1 MKVENA
7 VTVEPVGEFELKG
20 IRRGDS
26 ELSNPD
32 ASWGRSEWSRAV
44 FAERLAK
51 QVRYLLRLHRPRVSK
66 PRDQNKRP
74 FPWKF
79 VNRRPIRSR

>member
-1 MKVENA
+1 MS
-7 VTVEPVGEFELKG
+7 P
-20 IRRGDS
+20 
-26 ELSNPD
+26 
-32 ASWGRSEWSRAV
+32 AV
-44 FAERLAK
+44 FAGRLAK
-51 QVRYLLRLHRPRVSK
+51 QVRYLLHLHRPRVSK